1 MFSASAVVTIGDGVM
16 PGARPRKFCNY
27 RFDGQHHAAS
37 WSRMRM
43 TSRSEAAITG
53 FLAARRAAG
62 PFRLGEKSPA
72 RGTSFM
78 QKINWKLIAFWAVL
92 WWCIYSAPTE
102 GWLSTILMSS
112 SGTASQADN
121 F

>member
-1 MFSASAVVTIGDGVM
+1 MVSPSTAVTIGDGAVRR
-16 PGARPRKFCNY
+16 ARPRKFRNY
-27 RFDGQHHAAS
+27 RFDGQHDAAS

-43 TSRSEAAITG
+43 TSNPAAAIAG
-53 FLAARRAAG
+53 FSRHDMRAVRSARRKVS
-62 PFRLGEKSPA
+62 RA
-72 RGTSFM
+72 RHFAM